1 MKFKLDYFML
11 SSVLLLI
18 EIFIALYVKDR
29 IIRPFVG
36 DFLAVIFLY
45 YSLASFLAIS
55 PLKMSFIVLSI
66 SYLIEWLQYIHF
78 IELIGW
84 EDRKL
89 LKIILGSSFDWGDI
103 LAYTLGVLVVFYIQ
117 TKNDLKYEKLR
128 S

>member
-1 MKFKLDYFML
+1 MKIKLDYFML
-11 SSVLLLI
+11 SLVLLLI
-18 EIFIALYVKDR
+18 EVFIALYVKDR

-45 YSLASFLAIS
+45 YLLASFLAIS
-55 PLKMSFIVLSI
+55 PLKISLIVLSI

-103 LAYTLGVLVVFYIQ
+103 LAYTLGVVMVFYIQ
-117 TKNDLKYEKLR
+117 TKNDSIYEKLR